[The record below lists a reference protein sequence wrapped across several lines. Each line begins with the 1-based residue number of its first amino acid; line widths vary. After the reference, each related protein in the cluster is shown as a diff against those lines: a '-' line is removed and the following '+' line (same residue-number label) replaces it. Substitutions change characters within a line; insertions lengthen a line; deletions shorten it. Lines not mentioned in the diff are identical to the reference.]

1 MTVMETTIEEYVKR
15 LTEEERSESTIKKYV
30 HDVKRMLDY
39 IKDRELSK
47 INLLNYKEYLIKEYK
62 PASVNSMIAAANSFL
77 EYMGYGDLK
86 IKPLKIQRQTFTDS
100 EKEISKDEYFRLL
113 KTAKQCGN
121 IRLMLII
128 ETLASSGIRISEL
141 MFITV
146 EAVNTGKAEI
156 NCKGKHRTVLLP
168 KELCKVLKEYITSQ
182 NIKRGSVFISKRGN
196 PVDSSNIRKEMKK
209 LADIA
214 KIDRRKVY
222 PHNFRHFFARVFY
235 SNEKDLVRLADILGH
250 SSINTTRIYTAES
263 GAVHLRQLEKMN
275 LIYTL

>member
-1 MTVMETTIEEYVKR
+1 MKVTETTIEEYTNR
-15 LTEEERSESTIKKYV
+15 LAEQERSESTIKKYER
-30 HDVKRMLDY
+30 DVRRMLEY
-39 IKDRELSK
+39 INDAELTKS
-47 INLLNYKEYLIKEYK
+47 ILLNYKEYLVGKYK

-77 EYMGYGDLK
+77 EFIGYGELK
-86 IKPLKIQRQTFTDS
+86 IKPLKIQRPTFIES
-100 EKEISKDEYFRLL
+100 EKEINKYEYFRLL
-113 KTAKQCGN
+113 QTAKQCGN

-141 MFITV
+141 MFVTV
-146 EAVNTGKAEI
+146 EAVNSGKAEI
-156 NCKGKHRTVLLP
+156 NCKGKHRTVLLT
-168 KELCKVLKEYITSQ
+168 KQLCKVLKEYIRSQ

-209 LADIA
+209 LADLA
-214 KIDRRKVY
+214 SVDKRKIY

-263 GAVHLRQLEKMN
+263 GAVHLQQLEKMN
-275 LIYTL
+275 LVYTS